1 MSQDRGLL
9 EWLENI
15 VSLSLILLDIILTHE
30 KQTWGFCFVKD
41 IPVNPESTQALI
53 ERIAFIRH
61 THYGMTYSVFEE
73 DTR

>member
-1 MSQDRGLL
+1 MSQDRGLS

-15 VSLSLILLDIILTHE
+15 VSPSSVLSKVILMHM

-61 THYGMTYSVFEE
+61 THYGM
-73 DTR
+73 